1 MLPFDRALYHETKVA
16 VVLGVIH
23 IALNICT
30 TSIDSYSAIC
40 NSYCL
45 KHILCIESIDSVYFP
60 LLILVQSEEKIRV
73 LHERKSEKLKRLD
86 QKGAEAH
93 KVDMTRQLVRSLST
107 KIRIAIQVVDKIS
120 EKINKIRDEELWPQ
134 LNEFI
139 QGYVFFQ
146 VFWVKR
152 MPFV

>member
-1 MLPFDRALYHETKVA
+1 M
-16 VVLGVIH
+16 
-23 IALNICT
+23 
-30 TSIDSYSAIC
+30 
-40 NSYCL
+40 
-45 KHILCIESIDSVYFP
+45 
-60 LLILVQSEEKIRV
+60 QSEEKIRV
-73 LHERKSEKLKRLD
+73 LHERKSEKLQRLD

-93 KVDMTRQLVRSLST
+93 KVDMTRRLVRSLST